1 MRDESYKIEL
11 FVFPDGTS
19 VEMIVF
25 DPATAGAAPRRR
37 PRPPLRPR
45 TPHRPAGALPRAARR
60 RRRTRTPTR
69 TPCPVC
75 GSRLVYPVDWERSGD
90 AAWTLQLRCPECE
103 TRREVTLGR
112 ASVEHFNR
120 ELYHGAQAMAR
131 EADAPDAAQLRG
143 RGRADRGRAGARPH
157 PADGLLGAVSA
168 SAPRLPL
175 FVSHTP
181 ATTTTAA
188 AACARGQPLAEQ
200 DEGARDR
207 HDRREVDEHAHPAR
221 PAGSGTRSSAA
232 GRRRSSTR
240 A

>member
-25 DPATAGAAPRRR
+25 DAG
-37 PRPPLRPR
+37 
-45 TPHRPAGALPRAARR
+45 RR
-60 RRRTRTPTR
+60 RRGAATPAAPAVQHAERRPARQRPAPCCAPPPPREDPDAHT
-69 TPCPVC
+69 CPVC

-131 EADAPDAAQLRG
+131 EAE
-143 RGRADRGRAGARPH
+143 
-157 PADGLLGAVSA
+157 
-168 SAPRLPL
+168 RLSRRNFEDEVERIVVAL
-175 FVSHTP
+175 E
-181 ATTTTAA
+181 
-188 AACARGQPLAEQ
+188 RDLIQPM
-200 DEGARDR
+200 DF
-207 HDRREVDEHAHPAR
+207 
-221 PAGSGTRSSAA
+221 
-232 GRRRSSTR
+232 
-240 A
+240 